1 VVLGDSDFCILFAIL
16 ENDSRHAGRLGHAID
31 FVQHQFKV
39 EKSKGKI
46 WSANALKISK
56 TFVLIVS

>member
-1 VVLGDSDFCILFAIL
+1 LRQKDIASLAL
-16 ENDSRHAGRLGHAID
+16 
-31 FVQHQFKV
+31 HQFKV